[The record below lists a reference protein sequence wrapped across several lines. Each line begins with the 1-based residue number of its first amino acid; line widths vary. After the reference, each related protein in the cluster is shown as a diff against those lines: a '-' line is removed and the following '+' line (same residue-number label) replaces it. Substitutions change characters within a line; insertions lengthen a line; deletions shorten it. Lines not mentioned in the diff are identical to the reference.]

1 VKPMKNYRVYILLV
15 LLYMCKSFA
24 VGGDS
29 SDIIFDDSKIHHY
42 EVQFYYD
49 NWEDSLKYYKSL
61 PDEEYI
67 PGRVIYR
74 MPTGD
79 SVVLDSVGV
88 RYKGNSSYNFAA
100 NSAKKP
106 FKFNFGKYRNEQR
119 FFGEKRLNF
128 SNGAKDPTM
137 MRKKI
142 AYDIIGQYIPAPRAA
157 FATITIHGR
166 LIGLYTQVEQIDKT
180 FLKKHFEDNDFNLYK
195 SSDNGSNLLYK
206 GPNQADYETTYEL
219 KTNET
224 LNDWSGLIGMIE
236 KLNNT
241 AYADFVPVVGVCLA
255 LDNIC
260 RYLAFN
266 MAISNFD
273 SYSGSGRNYY
283 LYDDS
288 TTGLFTLIPW
298 DLNLSY
304 GVYTNT
310 WDVTKADVITIKNL
324 DQRPLNRRILENDSL
339 CQVYL
344 RYIKSMIEGPASS
357 DSIAA
362 KVDRFKPFLDSL
374 VQADSNKLHTYAE
387 FVKNCDSTVIIL
399 DGLARTKAPGLT
411 LFSRERNEVLQAQ
424 LENYVPI
431 IWKNNSRQTPVRN
444 FKCLS
449 GVSNRKTIQY
459 TVKGSATSVYIKIY
473 TAQGALVHS
482 FFEGKKSPGKYHCYW
497 DTRSLSAGYYLL
509 KLTTDIQTSTIGIM
523 VYN

>member
-1 VKPMKNYRVYILLV
+1 MIYRVYILFA
-15 LLYMCKSFA
+15 LLSLCKSFA
-24 VGGDS
+24 ADLDS
-29 SDIIFDDSKIHHY
+29 SDIIFDDTKIHNY
-42 EVQFYYD
+42 EIQFYYD
-49 NWEDSLKYYKSL
+49 NWEDSLRYYKSL

-74 MPTGD
+74 MSTRD
-79 SVVLDSVGV
+79 SIVLDSSGV

-106 FKFNFGKYRNEQR
+106 FKFNFGKYRDEQR
-119 FFGEKRLNF
+119 FFGVKRLNF

-137 MRKKI
+137 MREKI
-142 AYDIIGQYIPAPRAA
+142 GYDIIGQYMPAPRTA

-166 LIGLYTQVEQIDKT
+166 LIGLYTQIEQVDKR
-180 FLKKHFEDNDFNLYK
+180 FLGNHFEDNDFNLYK

-206 GPNQADYETTYEL
+206 GPDQADYETMYEL

-224 LNDWSGLIGMIE
+224 VNDWSALISMIE
-236 KLNNT
+236 KLNST
-241 AYADFVPVVGVCLA
+241 SDADFVPVVGGCLA

-273 SYSGSGRNYY
+273 SYTGSGRNFYF
-283 LYDDS
+283 YDDS
-288 TTGLFTLIPW
+288 ITGVFTLIPW
-298 DLNLSY
+298 DLNLSF
-304 GVYTNT
+304 GIYTNS
-310 WDVTKADVITIKNL
+310 WNVTNADVIDIPNL

-362 KVDRFKPFLDSL
+362 KIDRFKPFLDSL

-387 FVKNCDSTVIIL
+387 FVKNCDSNVIIL
-399 DGLARTKAPGLT
+399 DGLARTTVPGLT
-411 LFSRERNEVLQAQ
+411 LFSKVRNTALQTQ
-424 LENYVPI
+424 LESYVPI
-431 IWKNNSRQTPVRN
+431 IWTNNSQRTQVRN
-444 FKCLS
+444 FHCFS
-449 GVSNRKTIQY
+449 GGSNRKTIQY
-459 TVKGSATSVYIKIY
+459 TVNGSATSVSIVVY
-473 TAQGALVHS
+473 TVQGTFVRS
-482 FFEGKKSPGKYHCYW
+482 FFEGKKSPGIYYRYW

-509 KLTTDIQTSTIGIM
+509 KLTTGTRASTIGTI

>member
-1 VKPMKNYRVYILLV
+1 MIYRIYILSV
-15 LLYMCKSFA
+15 LLYICKSFA
-24 VGGDS
+24 ANVDS

-42 EVQFYYD
+42 EIQFYYD

-74 MPTGD
+74 MPSGD
-79 SVVLDSVGV
+79 SILLDSIGV
-88 RYKGNSSYNFAA
+88 RYKGNSSYTFAA

-106 FKFNFGKYRNEQR
+106 FKFNFGKYRDEQR
-119 FFGEKRLNF
+119 FFGVKRLNF
-128 SNGAKDPTM
+128 TNGAKDPTM
-137 MRKKI
+137 MREKI
-142 AYDIIGQYIPAPRAA
+142 VYDIIGQYMPAARAA

-166 LIGLYTQVEQIDKT
+166 LIGLYTQVEQIDKS
-180 FLKKHFEDNDFNLYK
+180 FLRNHFKDNDFNLYK
-195 SSDNGSNLLYK
+195 SSDNGSSLLYK
-206 GPNQADYETTYEL
+206 GPNQADYETNYEL

-224 LNDWSGLIGMIE
+224 VNDWSGLISMIE

-241 AYADFVPVVGVCLA
+241 SDADFVPVVGGCLA

-273 SYSGSGRNYY
+273 SYSGSGRNFY

-288 TTGLFTLIPW
+288 ITGLFTLIPW
-298 DLNLSY
+298 DLNLSF
-304 GVYTNT
+304 GVYTNS
-310 WDVTKADVITIKNL
+310 WDVTIADVINITNL

-387 FVKNCDSTVIIL
+387 FVKNCDSNVIIL
-399 DGLARTKAPGLT
+399 DGLARTTVPGLT
-411 LFSRERNEVLQAQ
+411 LFSRARNAALQTQ

-431 IWKNNSRQTPVRN
+431 IWTNNSQRTQIRN
-444 FKCLS
+444 FNCFS

-459 TVKGSATSVYIKIY
+459 TVKGSAASVYITIY
-473 TAQGALVHS
+473 TVQGTLVHS
-482 FFEGKKSPGKYHCYW
+482 FSEGKKSPGTYYCYW

-509 KLTTDIQTSTIGIM
+509 KLTTGIRTSTIGII
-523 VYN
+523 VPN